1 MGWGETIMG
10 TAMYDALDDML
21 SLLKTKWGTTSKAGT
36 FPEIKIIWDRKVVGL
51 ANYTQDTILLSPKRE
66 NVEYFGLYGSDFL
79 HHVDIQIEC
88 WTYMS
93 QDRLNHLVKEV
104 TKIIKDNI
112 RRTNFVDLMITG
124 SLSQSD
130 TYRNIWKHVLQA
142 KYRKLNPE

>member
-1 MGWGETIMG
+1 MSLT
-10 TAMYDALDDML
+10 YDAMEDCITML
-21 SLLKTKWGTTSKAGT
+21 KDGWTAGT
-36 FPEIKIIWDRKVVGL
+36 QLPDVKALWKEKSAGFIDDRR
-51 ANYTQDTILLSPKRE
+51 DMILVYPRRE
-66 NVEYFGLYGSDFL
+66 RIEYFGLYGSDFL

-93 QDRLNHLVKEV
+93 QNRLNNLVKEV

-142 KYRKLNPE
+142 KYRKINPE